1 MHASSTVLSQQPW
14 PQVSFGSLRL
24 WDTATNWN
32 QINIAN
38 GVYDFSL
45 LDQWLSTAN
54 QHGVQDLLYTFGKT
68 PQWASSRPNDQRCAN
83 DWGPGACDPPDDLNP
98 DGSGSDQ
105 HWKDFVSA
113 LATHVGTSIKYWEI
127 WNEPS
132 SSNHWTG
139 TVAQMVRMAQD
150 ARTAIL
156 TANPAAV
163 LLTPPGQGA
172 WMSNYLAAGGGTVA
186 DVVTFHGYP
195 QATCSAPPVAAS
207 ILQAVSAT
215 QALMTAAGI
224 NKPIWDTEA
233 SWGYE
238 QKDCFNDLDQQAAF
252 LAQFYLLHLSA
263 GVQRFYWYQWNNPAI
278 GTLWVPGPGPQGTV
292 LKPGVAYQQLF
303 SWVVGHSLVSACTV
317 SGTQW
322 QCQLNGSGGYQ
333 SEAIWDT
340 SQTCNNGSCTTEN
353 VTVPSTYLHYHD
365 LSGNTFSVINNVVP
379 VGLKPILLV
388 NR

>member
-1 MHASSTVLSQQPW
+1 MAASLASCGGGSSGSVTPAPPPPNGGSSGGSGGGSNGGAPAAFFGMHASSTVLSQQPW

-150 ARTAIL
+150 
-156 TANPAAV
+156 
-163 LLTPPGQGA
+163 
-172 WMSNYLAAGGGTVA
+172 
-186 DVVTFHGYP
+186 
-195 QATCSAPPVAAS
+195 
-207 ILQAVSAT
+207 
-215 QALMTAAGI
+215 
-224 NKPIWDTEA
+224 
-233 SWGYE
+233 
-238 QKDCFNDLDQQAAF
+238 
-252 LAQFYLLHLSA
+252 
-263 GVQRFYWYQWNNPAI
+263 
-278 GTLWVPGPGPQGTV
+278 
-292 LKPGVAYQQLF
+292 
-303 SWVVGHSLVSACTV
+303 
-317 SGTQW
+317 
-322 QCQLNGSGGYQ
+322 
-333 SEAIWDT
+333 
-340 SQTCNNGSCTTEN
+340 
-353 VTVPSTYLHYHD
+353 
-365 LSGNTFSVINNVVP
+365 
-379 VGLKPILLV
+379 
-388 NR
+388 